1 MAGDVREVRHNVI
14 TISSITAFAD
24 VKGGIHDFCKDV
36 YFIRALG
43 TCSSLTED
51 VRRLEDGLWRKP
63 KGSFA
68 AYKRVREL
76 PKTPLPDEVNACLES
91 YRQWKDSREV
101 KMFTPSM
108 TGRALN
114 GQDGQAV
121 MPLEAWAK
129 VLGNGCR
136 RIAALFAQNTQA
148 NASQEKNFIVK
159 LIYWL
164 DWLGEGWLFRWDG
177 KEAVKIVAENVVKKQ
192 EYFFYYLLTLL
203 GMDVLLLQSRQ
214 DIAADLERLGLSEKF
229 VLGAFGEAAL
239 PAFPVKTALF
249 PGENQNRGGSSQ
261 SARADS
267 AHMSSAR
274 ADSAQM
280 DSVHESGR
288 VRVKLPE
295 RPGRRRES
303 FSDVLSSE
311 AVPSGRRA
319 AVVLPPRSGRNPSSP
334 SSLSS
339 ASSPG
344 SQSRMPHGARREMS
358 FEELARLAS
367 SVVMIMV
374 HNPNGEPAGSGSG
387 IMVGQGGY
395 ILTNHHV
402 AAHGSFYSVSIEG
415 EDKQYRTEDIIKY
428 NSLYDLAV
436 IRIDRRL
443 HPLPV
448 FKGNP
453 PLVRGQKV
461 VAIGSPLGLF
471 NSVSDGII
479 SGFRTIRDVDMI
491 QFTAPI
497 SHGSSGGAVLN
508 MFGEVIGISTAGI
521 DDGQNIN
528 LAMGYEVIN
537 MFIQGFTS

>member
-121 MPLEAWAK
+121 MPLEAWAR

-136 RIAALFAQNTQA
+136 RIATLFAQNTQA

-192 EYFFYYLLTLL
+192 EYFFYYLL
-203 GMDVLLLQSRQ
+203 
-214 DIAADLERLGLSEKF
+214 
-229 VLGAFGEAAL
+229 
-239 PAFPVKTALF
+239 FP
-249 PGENQNRGGSSQ
+249 
-261 SARADS
+261 
-267 AHMSSAR
+267 
-274 ADSAQM
+274 
-280 DSVHESGR
+280 
-288 VRVKLPE
+288 
-295 RPGRRRES
+295 
-303 FSDVLSSE
+303 
-311 AVPSGRRA
+311 
-319 AVVLPPRSGRNPSSP
+319 
-334 SSLSS
+334 
-339 ASSPG
+339 
-344 SQSRMPHGARREMS
+344 
-358 FEELARLAS
+358 
-367 SVVMIMV
+367 
-374 HNPNGEPAGSGSG
+374 
-387 IMVGQGGY
+387 
-395 ILTNHHV
+395 
-402 AAHGSFYSVSIEG
+402 
-415 EDKQYRTEDIIKY
+415 
-428 NSLYDLAV
+428 
-436 IRIDRRL
+436 
-443 HPLPV
+443 
-448 FKGNP
+448 
-453 PLVRGQKV
+453 
-461 VAIGSPLGLF
+461 
-471 NSVSDGII
+471 
-479 SGFRTIRDVDMI
+479 
-491 QFTAPI
+491 
-497 SHGSSGGAVLN
+497 
-508 MFGEVIGISTAGI
+508 
-521 DDGQNIN
+521 
-528 LAMGYEVIN
+528 
-537 MFIQGFTS
+537 